1 MPVRN
6 PAPCIGQAA
15 CWLAMIACG
24 PDGDLISETSAPII
38 GGHSAPHA
46 DYGWFA
52 SLWDHNGL
60 GPDARYCGGSLI
72 APAWVLTAAHCAVF
86 GVDFVEIGPTDSTER
101 QVIGIF
107 SHPTMD
113 IALLHLSSS
122 SSAEPVALNLDPGF
136 PAAISI
142 FLATAAD
149 ANLTT
154 AGFGSTTASDDPS
167 DDLLEVD
174 VPALT
179 NDSCEDVYPDGLFE
193 GIEIDESDLCVGTY
207 AGGDVPCHGD
217 SGGPLFAWT
226 GAGQTLV
233 GVTNTS
239 NPICALPLRPAV
251 FGRVSAAAG
260 WIAGIASGV
269 RFVSPA
275 ALIGVATPIV
285 I

>member
-6 PAPCIGQAA
+6 LAPRIGLAA
-15 CWLAMIACG
+15 CWLAMIACA
-24 PDGDLISETSAPII
+24 PEGDLISETSAPII

-72 APAWVLTAAHCAVF
+72 APAWVLTAAHCAEF
-86 GVDFVEIGPTDSTER
+86 GVDYVEIGPTDSTER
-101 QVIGIF
+101 QVIGIYN
-107 SHPTMD
+107 HPTMD

-136 PAAISI
+136 PAAISV
-142 FLATAAD
+142 FLAFAAD

-154 AGFGSTTASDDPS
+154 AGFGWTTASGDPS
-167 DDLLEVD
+167 NDLLEVD
-174 VPALT
+174 VPAIT
-179 NDSCEDVYPDGLFE
+179 NDSCEDMYPADQYTDELA
-193 GIEIDESDLCVGTY
+193 IDDSDLCVGTIT
-207 AGGDVPCHGD
+207 GGFAPCHGD

-226 GAGQTLV
+226 GAGQAVV
-233 GVTNTS
+233 GVTNWS
-239 NPICALPLRPAV
+239 FLCALPLQPAV
-251 FGRVSAAAG
+251 YGRVSAAAG
-260 WIAGIASGV
+260 WIAGIAPGV

-275 ALIGVATPIV
+275 ALIGAATPIV